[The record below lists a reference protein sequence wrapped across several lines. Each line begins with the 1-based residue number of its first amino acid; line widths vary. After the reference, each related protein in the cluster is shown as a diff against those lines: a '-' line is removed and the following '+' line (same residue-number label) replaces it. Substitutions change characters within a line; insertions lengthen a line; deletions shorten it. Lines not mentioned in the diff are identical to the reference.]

1 MLSRSLLLVEV
12 RKTATTSG
20 YACHRLSSIVSRSSY
35 LVASSVYVVS
45 ECRPPS
51 RLRQKISNTTISYNA
66 LSCRLP
72 RQYGR
77 STGDISHGLYHPDIV
92 NTHTHTYRP
101 GETRR
106 RGRLTC
112 RKKTWSTEATRA
124 AAGRGG
130 RQRSPTAPTGPRPLP
145 PWAAGR
151 ARAAPQS
158 AVCEECTA
166 LCTGPTTG
174 PSSDGRFIR
183 DRRKRSDSIRFAVA
197 HVTELIAVKNVK
209 L

>member
-66 LSCRLP
+66 LSCRFP
-72 RQYGR
+72 RQYGG

-124 AAGRGG
+124 AAGRGSD
-130 RQRSPTAPTGPRPLP
+130 RRLRRPCL
-145 PWAAGR
+145 
-151 ARAAPQS
+151 
-158 AVCEECTA
+158 
-166 LCTGPTTG
+166 G
-174 PSSDGRFIR
+174 PSLPGPPGVRAPHHKARYARNAPHYAPDRRR
-183 DRRKRSDSIRFAVA
+183 DRVVMGDSSE
-197 HVTELIAVKNVK
+197 TEENDQILFDS